1 MAILTIIKDESGTTY
16 GIVMFIIALA
26 TGVFAWMFMGLLMD
40 SLEEFIN
47 SMPWMFS
54 ATIGSRVTDIVNIYS
69 ILPFTFL
76 AAGVIFLIVRGL
88 RRNSDVFS
96 E

>member
-1 MAILTIIKDESGTTY
+1 MDESGTSY
-16 GIVMFIIALA
+16 GVVMFVIALA
-26 TGVFAWMFMGLLMD
+26 IGIFAWMFMGLLMD

-47 SMPWMFS
+47 NMSYMFS
-54 ATIGSRVTDIVNIYS
+54 DTILNRVTDIVNIYA

-88 RRNSDVFS
+88 RRNNDVFG